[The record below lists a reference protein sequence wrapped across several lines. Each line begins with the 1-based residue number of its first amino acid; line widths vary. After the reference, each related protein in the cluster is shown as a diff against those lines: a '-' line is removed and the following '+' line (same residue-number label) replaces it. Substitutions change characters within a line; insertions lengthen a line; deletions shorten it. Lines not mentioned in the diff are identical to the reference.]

1 MNLKTQYGDQVRG
14 AAGLACAKGWIALAL
29 LVLVFAG
36 AFAFAVVIG
45 RMPPFDRFVTDP
57 GYFKRC
63 LVAHVNFALVAW
75 FYSFLVGLLFL
86 LPARA
91 ATRTGDTPTEA
102 SDYIGWF
109 SRNSVYVAGVGVL
122 AMLVGALV
130 PGSQPILS
138 NYIPTIDNL
147 FFKTGQILF
156 GVSVVL
162 SFLDRRIFWSPADG
176 VSAFEMPAAAK
187 AGLRVAALVFVLA
200 AITFIISTFTQRP
213 GLEVA
218 VHYELLVWGVG
229 HVLQLVCVI
238 AMVAIWL
245 ILLESALGASP
256 VSARAGTML
265 FAALALPWVIA
276 PLLALQGTG
285 TAAYRNGFTSLMQW
299 CIFPVVTIFLI
310 LCIQFLVAAARA
322 GRLHAR
328 DWLDPRLS
336 GFAVSAG
343 LTLLGFGLGAMIR
356 GSNTIV
362 PAHYHAAVGGVTVAF
377 MALTFPLLEVF
388 GFRFVSTRLSKAAGL
403 QPILYGGG
411 MLLFAAGFA
420 LAGAHGMGRKAYG
433 AEQATRS
440 FVETIGLGMMGV
452 GGLVAIAGGLLFLG
466 IVATVGWGGTRGSEN
481 QIKLEESK
489 GRWRHGVGRAG

>member
-1 MNLKTQYGDQVRG
+1 MNMKTQCGDHVRG

-45 RMPPFDRFVTDP
+45 RMPPFDRWVTDP

-63 LVAHVNFALVAW
+63 LVAHVNLALVAW

-91 ATRTGDTPTEA
+91 TIQNKDGSAV
-102 SDYIGWF
+102 SDRVGWLP
-109 SRNSVYVAGVGVL
+109 RNSVYVAAAGVV
-122 AMLVGALV
+122 AILVGALI

-138 NYIPTIDNL
+138 NYIPTIDNAI
-147 FFKTGQILF
+147 FKAGQILF
-156 GVSVVL
+156 GVGVVL

-176 VSAFEMPAAAK
+176 VSAFEMPAAAR
-187 AGLRVAALVFVLA
+187 AGLRAAASVFVLA
-200 AITFIISTFTQRP
+200 AITFVISIFTQRQ
-213 GLEVA
+213 GLEIS

-256 VSARAGTML
+256 VSARAGSML
-265 FAALALPWVIA
+265 FIALAIPWTIA

-285 TAAYRNGFTSLMQW
+285 TTAYRNGFTSLMQW

-310 LCIQFLVAAARA
+310 RCIQFLVAAARA
-322 GRLHAR
+322 GRLRAR

-377 MALTFPLLEVF
+377 MAITFPLLEVF
-388 GFRFVSTRLSKAAGL
+388 GFRFLSTRVTKAAGL

-411 MLLFAAGFA
+411 MLLFSAGFA

-466 IVATVGWGGTRGSEN
+466 IVATVGWGGTRRSEI
-481 QIKLEESK
+481 QTTLEESK
-489 GRWRHGVGRAG
+489 GRWRHGVRRAG